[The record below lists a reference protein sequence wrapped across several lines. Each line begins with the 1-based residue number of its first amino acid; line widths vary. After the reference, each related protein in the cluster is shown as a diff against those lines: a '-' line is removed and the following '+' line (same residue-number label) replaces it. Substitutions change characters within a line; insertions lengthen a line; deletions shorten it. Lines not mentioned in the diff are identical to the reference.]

1 MDLLSSQFLA
11 PLHVTEARFHLTA
24 ALSNPRPLRS
34 SQWLTRC
41 NFPYGKRCYYHSRQK
56 YQSLYGSQCWNL
68 AVIWIKELAYSASAN
83 RERARWTH
91 TRLPWSFP
99 LFIVSSFHS
108 FVLNSSKGR
117 SPRWD
122 QEPSMLWRPLPEGSM
137 GETTSRTAPSVLFAL
152 PVQGFEP
159 SNYAGL
165 AGARQACTTGAVSS
179 YKGTAL
185 WFAMPFMLYFSQS
198 ELRKRHYYHPLT
210 FQRHQNSPWLL
221 QEASKC
227 TRGNINFLLHA
238 TLDAQSRH
246 YR

>member
-24 ALSNPRPLRS
+24 ALSNPGALRS

-41 NFPYGKRCYYHSRQK
+41 NFPYGKGCYYHSRQK
-56 YQSLYGSQCWNL
+56 YQSLCSSQCWNL
-68 AVIWIKELAYSASAN
+68 AGIWIKELAYSASAN

-108 FVLNSSKGR
+108 FVLNSSKGQ

-152 PVQGFEP
+152 PVQAQQALSLQTVLDWQAHIRRVPQVLCHSARARLCGLQCHSCFTSASLSREKHTTTTPLHFRDTKTAHGFSKRP
-159 SNYAGL
+159 RSALG
-165 AGARQACTTGAVSS
+165 
-179 YKGTAL
+179 GT
-185 WFAMPFMLYFSQS
+185 
-198 ELRKRHYYHPLT
+198 
-210 FQRHQNSPWLL
+210 
-221 QEASKC
+221 
-227 TRGNINFLLHA
+227 
-238 TLDAQSRH
+238 
-246 YR
+246 